1 VYENSRV
8 HIDYVVHY
16 TVTPPKPAPVV
27 APRAA
32 VADIARELQDLIGGL
47 MSPCD
52 TSPSLS
58 SWAGAAAAGS
68 RPGASAVSSS
78 QQGMFT
84 GSPVLTY
91 DALMASSSDSSS
103 VSAGAKRTNSAAS
116 SSSADGEENDESA
129 SNDDNNE
136 DGNGD
141 AVECESARRAGK
153 RARIVSAW

>member
-58 SWAGAAAAGS
+58 SWGGAAAAGS
-68 RPGASAVSSS
+68 RPGASGVGRS
-78 QQGMFT
+78 QQGLFT

-116 SSSADGEENDESA
+116 ASSSADGEENDESE

-136 DGNGD
+136 DVNGD

-153 RARIVSAW
+153 RARIVSA